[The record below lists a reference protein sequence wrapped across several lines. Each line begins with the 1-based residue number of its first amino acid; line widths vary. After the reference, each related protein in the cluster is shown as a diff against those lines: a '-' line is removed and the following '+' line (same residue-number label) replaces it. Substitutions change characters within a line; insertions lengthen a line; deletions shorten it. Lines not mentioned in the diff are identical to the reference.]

1 MSFEL
6 GRKVFFL
13 YPPSVVKDEL
23 IARLLEQEYEVYM
36 LKDVS
41 MADRLIALFPDSIVF
56 VNIDAGKSEREWE
69 EWIRSKLGRSSLSSV
84 GFGILTY
91 NTDENLQRKYLME
104 IGIQCGFVK
113 LKLGLE
119 ESTKILLST
128 LQANEAKGRRKYVR
142 ANCSRDSISSI
153 NLREG
158 PLSVAGRIQDI
169 SVVGFSCTFDPDPA
183 LKKNTVLH
191 DIQLKLRASL
201 VKVEAIVFGNR
212 MVDEKMQYVMLLAPR
227 TDPSIRDKIRG
238 YIQYALQ
245 TEIEDLAIS
254 GPRESDAGSRSGD
267 GEATSGDGDSDIPD
281 LSEITEDASFPTS
294 L

>member
-23 IARLLEQEYEVYM
+23 VARLLEQEYEVYM
-36 LKDVS
+36 LKNVA
-41 MADRLIALFPDSIVF
+41 MADRLIALYPDSIVF
-56 VNIDAGKSEREWE
+56 VNIDAGKSEPEWE
-69 EWIRSKLGRSSLSSV
+69 DWLRSKIGKESLSSA

-91 NTDENLQRKYLME
+91 NTDEELQRKYLME

-142 ANCSRDSISSI
+142 ANCANDSISSI
-153 NLREG
+153 NMREG
-158 PLSVAGRIQDI
+158 PITAGGRIQDI
-169 SVVGFSCTFDPDPA
+169 SVVGFSCIFNPDPA

-191 DIQLKLRASL
+191 DIQLKLRATL
-201 VKVEAIVFGNR
+201 VKVEAVVFGSR
-212 MVDEKMQYVMLLAPR
+212 IVDDQMQYVMLLAPR
-227 TDPSIRDKIRG
+227 TDSVIRDKIRA

-245 TEIEDLAIS
+245 AEIEDLAVN
-254 GPRESDAGSRSGD
+254 GPRQSSGD
-267 GEATSGDGDSDIPD
+267 GPSEGSGDGADEGTLDQDIAELPEE
-281 LSEITEDASFPTS
+281 LSFPG
-294 L
+294 